1 MAKST
6 LNLGLEVK
14 RALLGIGLGLLF
26 VPALVFAFGRIALGP
41 YEGTLGGFLGTLYL
55 DLFTGAPGAVGLVL
69 GPYGLVVLWRLTRA
83 LAESAGRSSP
93 AR

>member
-55 DLFTGAPGAVGLVL
+55 DQ
-69 GPYGLVVLWRLTRA
+69 
-83 LAESAGRSSP
+83 
-93 AR
+93 